1 MRSRNTP
8 TTAAP
13 QSGFTGNEAGISG
26 TSNWYFYNP
35 TTASFG
41 SSEFIKKWGRRKL
54 EDNWRR
60 SNKKII
66 TESGDLSSEGETG
79 EISTPAAGASKPNK
93 FQPTQKEFYL
103 ADIPLNDTLMKE
115 SNNRIAQALFNSGK
129 ILKDELKRPNDAIQY
144 FDWLNNRFPQDER
157 VLFSYYNLYQIY
169 QALKIEAEVNRY
181 KELILAKFPDS
192 RSAKIISNPNYFQE
206 LEEARNQVMS
216 FYKETYQAYQDK
228 QYETVYANCT
238 KADTAFALNPI
249 RDKFGRL
256 KVMAYARVNPSDT
269 TGLVKSI
276 NDLVF
281 KYPESEVADPAKN
294 LLNYIQK
301 GPSSTIGKASR
312 KMQIGKVELDKM
324 DEISV
329 AYAPDDP
336 ATHFYVAVVSGNS
349 VDIGQLKFRVSN
361 FNVEKFDEEF
371 FEVAS
376 TVLDGDV
383 QVITVKNF
391 TNKKEAMA
399 YYWAITADP
408 SVYGDIKEI
417 DYRHFVITK
426 DNYTRFYKNKNVA
439 EYIDFFR
446 INYLND

>member
-1 MRSRNTP
+1 
-8 TTAAP
+8 
-13 QSGFTGNEAGISG
+13 
-26 TSNWYFYNP
+26 
-35 TTASFG
+35 
-41 SSEFIKKWGRRKL
+41 
-54 EDNWRR
+54 
-60 SNKKII
+60 
-66 TESGDLSSEGETG
+66 
-79 EISTPAAGASKPNK
+79 
-93 FQPTQKEFYL
+93 
-103 ADIPLNDTLMKE
+103 
-115 SNNRIAQALFNSGK
+115 
-129 ILKDELKRPNDAIQY
+129 
-144 FDWLNNRFPQDER
+144 
-157 VLFSYYNLYQIY
+157 
-169 QALKIEAEVNRY
+169 
-181 KELILAKFPDS
+181 
-192 RSAKIISNPNYFQE
+192 
-206 LEEARNQVMS
+206 
-216 FYKETYQAYQDK
+216 
-228 QYETVYANCT
+228 
-238 KADTAFALNPI
+238 
-249 RDKFGRL
+249 
-256 KVMAYARVNPSDT
+256 
-269 TGLVKSI
+269 
-276 NDLVF
+276 
-281 KYPESEVADPAKN
+281 
-294 LLNYIQK
+294 
-301 GPSSTIGKASR
+301 
-312 KMQIGKVELDKM
+312 MQIGKVELDKM